1 MSNKPVSPQKT
12 TLISQLLSRSWLGT
26 MWRFRELTLAMTHR
40 EIADRYVGQVLG
52 PLWAIGHPL
61 LLILIYLTVF
71 AFILNIKTGM
81 GPQGDYVL
89 YMLSG
94 IVPWMTVQ
102 DALLRNVTVVV
113 VHSGLVKQVAFP
125 LEILPVK
132 TLLAALLNQL
142 VSTMLLVGYILW
154 NYGSLSFIAFLWPLL
169 FAIQFVG
176 LLGIGYLL
184 ATAGVF
190 LRDLKDVLLVY
201 CTASLYCMP
210 VFYNLDQIPGWAR
223 AVVLCNPFTHLL
235 LCYQDIF
242 FYQQMTHVSSWVGV
256 SVASLGLFGVGLRTF
271 QKTRSLFGNVL

>member
-1 MSNKPVSPQKT
+1 
-12 TLISQLLSRSWLGT
+12 

-40 EIADRYVGQVLG
+40 EISDRYVGQVLG

-71 AFILNIKTGM
+71 AFILNVKTGM
-81 GPQGDYVL
+81 GAQGDYVL

-132 TLLAALLNQL
+132 TLLATLLNQL
-142 VSTMLLVGYILW
+142 VSTTLLVGYILW
-154 NYGSLSFIAFLWPLL
+154 NYGSLPSIALLWPLL

-184 ATAGVF
+184 ASAGVF

-201 CTASLYCMP
+201 CTA
-210 VFYNLDQIPGWAR
+210 
-223 AVVLCNPFTHLL
+223 
-235 LCYQDIF
+235 
-242 FYQQMTHVSSWVGV
+242 
-256 SVASLGLFGVGLRTF
+256 
-271 QKTRSLFGNVL
+271 